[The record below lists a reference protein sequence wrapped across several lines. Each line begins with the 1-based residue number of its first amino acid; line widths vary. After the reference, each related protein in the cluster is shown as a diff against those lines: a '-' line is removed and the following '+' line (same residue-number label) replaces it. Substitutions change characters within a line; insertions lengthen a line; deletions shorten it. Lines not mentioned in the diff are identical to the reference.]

1 MRFGMKND
9 KQKYDLS
16 SKKLRFL
23 DSSRLFLMRI
33 IAAVFTL
40 AMMVF
45 PATAADTK
53 NRQVQ
58 TANNVD
64 GSAFRLITTVA
75 IHEGLQVT
83 EVMYRRYAGQKLKS
97 IGKIVQSVG
106 ENKRSLIL
114 VTDWDNDGMHEIETV
129 DECGAGPNCTGMI
142 YRIDP
147 RQEKVLEF
155 FKTSTSDVSLI
166 GGYLIEKG
174 RDSCCAW
181 VADAYK
187 LKSGRAEVASSPTF
201 SVLVEYDDDKNR
213 NRPVTCTFYQDKPG
227 GRLIIKPPAKA
238 FLKICRHYGA
248 PYLLKSSH

>member
-129 DECGAGPNCTGMI
+129 DECGAG
-142 YRIDP
+142 
-147 RQEKVLEF
+147 
-155 FKTSTSDVSLI
+155 LI
-166 GGYLIEKG
+166 ARG
-174 RDSCCAW
+174 
-181 VADAYK
+181 
-187 LKSGRAEVASSPTF
+187 
-201 SVLVEYDDDKNR
+201 
-213 NRPVTCTFYQDKPG
+213 
-227 GRLIIKPPAKA
+227 
-238 FLKICRHYGA
+238 
-248 PYLLKSSH
+248 